1 LIRRA
6 SMPLLSRKV
15 DYALLILS
23 HLDTHTSGAS
33 ARELASRFGLSRPF
47 IANIL
52 KVLCHKGFVASHRG
66 VKGGY
71 ALQRPMDAVSLA
83 ELMDALDDGFR
94 LTECTDS
101 LPGEACN
108 VMALCPLRHAIGAV
122 HERLRDVLRNVMLA
136 DLFRP
141 CHTTE
146 TGSVEL
152 LPVTAERLF
161 AVN

>member
-1 LIRRA
+1 
-6 SMPLLSRKV
+6 MPLLSRKV

-23 HLDTHTSGAS
+23 HLDAHAAGAS
-33 ARELASRFGLSRPF
+33 TREIAGRFGLSRAF
-47 IANIL
+47 VANIL
-52 KVLCHKGFVASHRG
+52 KELCHQGFVASHRG

-71 ALQRPMDAVSLA
+71 ALQRPMHAVSLA

-101 LPGEACN
+101 LPGEPCN
-108 VMALCPLRHAIGAV
+108 VMGLCPLRHAIGEV
-122 HERLRDVLRNVMLA
+122 HQRLHDVLRNVTLA

-141 CHTTE
+141 CQHGEPAT
-146 TGSVEL
+146 VEL
-152 LPVTAERLF
+152 LPVTAERLL